1 MNETSPV
8 SDAPARPSWRGRWW
22 TYQRERFPVAAH
34 GILILA
40 FSSSAVCFSSLL
52 RGHAELPPLLT
63 VTVAFGTAFLFFLQL
78 RIADEFKDFEEDARY
93 RPYRA
98 VPRGLVSLRE
108 LGVLGIGAAAIQLF
122 LGLALDP
129 SIVLLLAVAWVYLAL
144 MSKEFFV
151 GEWLKRHPV
160 PYLISHM
167 VIIPLVDFYATAC
180 DWWPTGQGMPH
191 GLGWFVAAS
200 YSNGIVIEIGRKIR
214 APADE
219 ELGVNT
225 YSALWG
231 PRTASLVWLAAMLT
245 TGACATLAAAQ
256 IDFVIPVAAVL
267 VTMLLTAGLQVW
279 RFLAAPTKQRSKL
292 IETLAGVWTIL
303 LYLSVGAA
311 RLLWQVVAGC
321 LRLSAERR
329 GFAATE
335 RATASGENE
344 DDGCNT

>member
-1 MNETSPV
+1 MNETV
-8 SDAPARPSWRGRWW
+8 SGPGEQAGTKLATPDRPAPMARWW
-22 TYQRERFPVAAH
+22 IYQRERFPIVAH

-52 RGHAELPPLLT
+52 RGRAEPPRLLV

-108 LGVLGIGAAAIQLF
+108 LGVLGVVAAVIQLL
-122 LGLALDP
+122 LGLALDA
-129 SIVLLLAVAWVYLAL
+129 SIVMLLAVAWLYLAL

-151 GEWLKRHPV
+151 GEWLKRHPIL
-160 PYLISHM
+160 YLVSHM

-180 DWWPTGQGMPH
+180 DWWPAARGMPR

-219 ELGVNT
+219 EAGVNT

-231 PRTASLVWLAAMLT
+231 PRVAVLAWLGAMMTTAV
-245 TGACATLAAAQ
+245 CATLAAAR
-256 IDFVIPVAAVL
+256 IHFVVPVAAVL
-267 VTMLLTAGLQVW
+267 TTLLLTAGLVCW
-279 RFLAAPTKQRSKL
+279 RFLAAPSQRRSKR
-292 IETLAGVWTIL
+292 IETLAGVWTIS
-303 LYLSVGAA
+303 LYLSIGTVP
-311 RLLWQVVAGC
+311 LLW
-321 LRLSAERR
+321 RWWFS
-329 GFAATE
+329 
-335 RATASGENE
+335 
-344 DDGCNT
+344 

>member
-1 MNETSPV
+1 MKNESITGDTSGQEPNV
-8 SDAPARPSWRGRWW
+8 QPPAPSFILPPSSFLRRWW
-22 TYQRERFPVAAH
+22 IYQRERFPIAAH

-52 RGHAELPPLLT
+52 RGHSELPRLLV

-98 VPRGLVSLRE
+98 VPRGLVSLRG
-108 LGVLGIGAAAIQLF
+108 LGVLGVVAAAIQLL

-129 SIVLLLAVAWVYLAL
+129 SIVLLLAVAWIYLTL

-151 GEWLKRHPV
+151 GEWLKQHPV

-180 DWWPTGQGMPH
+180 DWWPTGEGMPH

-219 ELGVNT
+219 EVGVNT
-225 YSALWG
+225 YSAIWG
-231 PRTASLVWLAAMLT
+231 PLPASLVWLSAMLT
-245 TGACATLAAAQ
+245 TGVCATLAAAQ
-256 IDFVIPVAAVL
+256 IDFVIPVAIILA
-267 VTMLLTAGLQVW
+267 TMLLTAGVVVW
-279 RFLAAPTKQRSKL
+279 RFLATPTKSRSKL
-292 IETLAGVWTIL
+292 IETLAGVWTIS
-303 LYLSVGAA
+303 LYLSIGAVPLIW
-311 RLLWQVVAGC
+311 RWWF
-321 LRLSAERR
+321 S
-329 GFAATE
+329 
-335 RATASGENE
+335 
-344 DDGCNT
+344 

>member
-1 MNETSPV
+1 MNDTASGPGEQAGTK
-8 SDAPARPSWRGRWW
+8 PAALDRPTWLARWW
-22 TYQRERFPVAAH
+22 IYQRERFPIVAH

-52 RGHAELPPLLT
+52 RGVAELPPLLV

-108 LGVLGIGAAAIQLF
+108 LGVLGVFAAVIQLS

-129 SIVLLLAVAWVYLAL
+129 SIVMLLAVAWVYLAL

-180 DWWPTGQGMPH
+180 DWWPTGTGMPH

-231 PRTASLVWLAAMLT
+231 PRVAVLVWLGAMT
-245 TGACATLAAAQ
+245 TTAVFATLAAVQ
-256 IDFVIPVAAVL
+256 IDFVIPVTTVL
-267 VTMLLTAGLQVW
+267 TTMLLTAALVCR
-279 RFLAAPTKQRSKL
+279 RFLSAPTKPRSKW
-292 IETLAGVWTIL
+292 IETLAGVWTIG
-303 LYLSVGAA
+303 LYLSIGTVP
-311 RLLWQVVAGC
+311 LLW
-321 LRLSAERR
+321 RR
-329 GFAATE
+329 WIG
-335 RATASGENE
+335 
-344 DDGCNT
+344 

>member
-1 MNETSPV
+1 MKDESNTSV
-8 SDAPARPSWRGRWW
+8 PSGQEPNLQPSGSSFILQPSAFAHRWW
-22 TYQRERFPVAAH
+22 MYQGERFPVVAH
-34 GILILA
+34 GVLILA

-52 RGHAELPPLLT
+52 RERTELPHLLV

-78 RIADEFKDFEEDARY
+78 RIADEFKDFEEDSRY

-108 LGVLGIGAAAIQLF
+108 LGVLGVIAAAIQLL

-129 SIVLLLAVAWVYLAL
+129 SIVLLLAVAWIYLAL

-151 GEWLKRHPV
+151 GEWLKLHPV

-180 DWWPTGQGMPH
+180 DWWPAGQGMPH

-225 YSALWG
+225 YSAIWG
-231 PRTASLVWLAAMLT
+231 PLPAVLVWLGALLT
-245 TGACATLAAAQ
+245 TGICATLAAAQ
-256 IDFVIPVAAVL
+256 IDFVVPVATVL
-267 VTMLLTAGLQVW
+267 ATMLLTAGVLVC
-279 RFLAAPTKQRSKL
+279 RFLAAPTKRGSKL

-311 RLLWQVVAGC
+311 PLLWRWWTTP
-321 LRLSAERR
+321 L
-329 GFAATE
+329 AA
-335 RATASGENE
+335 
-344 DDGCNT
+344 

>member
-1 MNETSPV
+1 MPDTAADLAAS
-8 SDAPARPSWRGRWW
+8 RPSWLGRWW
-22 TYQRERFPVAAH
+22 VYQRERFPLIAH

-52 RGHAELPPLLT
+52 RGRPVLPPLR
-63 VTVAFGTAFLFFLQL
+63 VVAVAFGTAFLFFLQL
-78 RIADEFKDFEEDARY
+78 RIADEFKDFEEDSRY
-93 RPYRA
+93 RPYRP

-108 LGVLGIGAAAIQLF
+108 LGVLGAIAAAIQLC

-151 GEWLKRHPV
+151 GKWLKRHPV

-167 VIIPLVDFYATAC
+167 AIIPLVDFYATAC
-180 DWWPTGQGMPH
+180 DWWPAGRGMPP

-200 YSNGIVIEIGRKIR
+200 YSNGIVVEIGRKIR

-219 ELGVNT
+219 ETGVNT

-231 PRTASLVWLAAMLT
+231 PTTAALIWLGAMLI
-245 TGACATLAAAQ
+245 TGICATLAAVQ
-256 IDFVIPVAAVL
+256 INFVIPVVVVL
-267 VTMLLTAGLQVW
+267 LTMWLTAGVVVW
-279 RFLAAPTKQRSKL
+279 RFLAAPTKGRSKL

-303 LYLSVGAA
+303 LYLSVGDLP
-311 RLLWQVVAGC
+311 LLW
-321 LRLSAERR
+321 RWWHS
-329 GFAATE
+329 
-335 RATASGENE
+335 
-344 DDGCNT
+344 

>member
-1 MNETSPV
+1 
-8 SDAPARPSWRGRWW
+8 
-22 TYQRERFPVAAH
+22 
-34 GILILA
+34 LILA

-52 RGHAELPPLLT
+52 RGHVDLPSLLV

-78 RIADEFKDFEEDARY
+78 RIADEFKDYEEDSRY

-108 LGVLGIGAAAIQLF
+108 LGVVGVLAAALQLV
-122 LGLALDP
+122 LGLVLDP

-151 GEWLKRHPV
+151 GEWLKGHPV

-180 DWWPTGQGMPH
+180 DWWPVGQGMPH

-219 ELGVNT
+219 ETGVNT
-225 YSALWG
+225 YSAIWG
-231 PRTASLVWLAAMLT
+231 PRSACLVWVGALLT
-245 TGACATLAAAQ
+245 TAVCATLAAGQ
-256 IDFVIPVAAVL
+256 IGFMAPVAMVMT
-267 VTMLLTAGLQVW
+267 VMLLTAGVVIW
-279 RFLAAPTKQRSKL
+279 CFLAAPTKTRSKL

-303 LYLSVGAA
+303 LYLSLGAA
-311 RLLWQVVAGC
+311 PLL
-321 LRLSAERR
+321 LRWW
-329 GFAATE
+329 FP
-335 RATASGENE
+335 
-344 DDGCNT
+344 

>member
-1 MNETSPV
+1 M
-8 SDAPARPSWRGRWW
+8 
-22 TYQRERFPVAAH
+22 
-34 GILILA
+34 
-40 FSSSAVCFSSLL
+40 
-52 RGHAELPPLLT
+52 
-63 VTVAFGTAFLFFLQL
+63 
-78 RIADEFKDFEEDARY
+78 RIADEFKDFEEDSRY

-108 LGVLGIGAAAIQLF
+108 LGVLGVIAAVIQLG

-129 SIVLLLAVAWVYLAL
+129 SIVLLLAVAWFYLAM

-219 ELGVNT
+219 EVGVNT

-231 PRTASLVWLAAMLT
+231 PRNASLVWLGAMLT
-245 TGACATLAAAQ
+245 TAICATLAAGA
-256 IDFVIPVAAVL
+256 DRFRYAGGDGAGRDAADGGL
-267 VTMLLTAGLQVW
+267 VVW
-279 RFLAAPTKQRSKL
+279 RFLATPTKRRSKL

-303 LYLSVGAA
+303 LYLSVGDVP
-311 RLLWQVVAGC
+311 LLWRWWLEKG
-321 LRLSAERR
+321 
-329 GFAATE
+329 
-335 RATASGENE
+335 
-344 DDGCNT
+344 

>member
-1 MNETSPV
+1 MFIYWWNLHET
-8 SDAPARPSWRGRWW
+8 ARLTRWW
-22 TYQRERFPVAAH
+22 IYQRERFPIVAH
-34 GILILA
+34 GVLILA

-52 RGHAELPPLLT
+52 RGRVELPPLL
-63 VTVAFGTAFLFFLQL
+63 VVAVAFGTAFLFFLQL
-78 RIADEFKDFEEDARY
+78 RIADEFKDFEEDSRY

-108 LGVLGIGAAAIQLF
+108 LGAAGAIAAVIQLA

-129 SIVLLLAVAWVYLAL
+129 SIVCLLAVAWVYLAL

-160 PYLISHM
+160 PYLVSHM

-180 DWWPTGQGMPH
+180 DWWPSGQGMPP

-225 YSALWG
+225 YSVLWG
-231 PRTASLVWLAAMLT
+231 PRTASLVWLGALLT
-245 TGACATLAAAQ
+245 TGFCAIRAAAQ
-256 IDFVIPVAAVL
+256 IDFAVPVAAV
-267 VTMLLTAGLQVW
+267 VAVMLLTAALVIW
-279 RFLAAPTKQRSKL
+279 RFLTTPTAQRSKR

-303 LYLSVGAA
+303 LYLSVGAVP
-311 RLLWQVVAGC
+311 LLWRVFV
-321 LRLSAERR
+321 
-329 GFAATE
+329 
-335 RATASGENE
+335 
-344 DDGCNT
+344 

>member
-1 MNETSPV
+1 MDDGPMGTEAKEGQETPRSPCHLV
-8 SDAPARPSWRGRWW
+8 TLSPCHRWW
-22 TYQRERFPVAAH
+22 IYQRERFPIIAH
-34 GILILA
+34 GVLILA

-52 RGHAELPPLLT
+52 RGRAVLPPLLV

-78 RIADEFKDFEEDARY
+78 RIADEFKDFEEDSRY

-108 LGVLGIGAAAIQLF
+108 LGMLGVIAAAIQLL
-122 LGLALDP
+122 LGLALAP

-151 GEWLKRHPV
+151 GEWLKLHPV

-180 DWWPTGQGMPH
+180 DWWPTGGGMPP

-200 YSNGIVIEIGRKIR
+200 YCNGIVIEIGRKIR

-219 ELGVNT
+219 ETGVNT

-231 PRTASLVWLAAMLT
+231 PPTAVLIWLGAMLVTGICAALAAV
-245 TGACATLAAAQ
+245 Q
-256 IDFVIPVAAVL
+256 IDFVVPVVVALLAMWVTAAV
-267 VTMLLTAGLQVW
+267 VVW
-279 RFLAAPTKQRSKL
+279 RFLATPTKPRSKL
-292 IETLAGVWTIL
+292 IEVLAGVWTIL
-303 LYLSVGAA
+303 LYLSIGAVP
-311 RLLWQVVAGC
+311 LLW
-321 LRLSAERR
+321 RWWHSSE
-329 GFAATE
+329 
-335 RATASGENE
+335 
-344 DDGCNT
+344 